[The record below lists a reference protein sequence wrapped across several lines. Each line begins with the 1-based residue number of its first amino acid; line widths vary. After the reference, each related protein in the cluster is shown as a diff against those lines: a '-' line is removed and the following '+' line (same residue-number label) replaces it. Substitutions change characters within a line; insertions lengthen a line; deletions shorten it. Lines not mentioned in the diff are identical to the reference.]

1 MYIIQRM
8 YVEIDLETP
17 WRHNNNNLTASSSM
31 FPVFRVY
38 IVICRLMG
46 VIPWNFNLKILFLK

>member
-8 YVEIDLETP
+8 YVEIELETP
-17 WRHNNNNLTASSSM
+17 WRHNNNNFTASSSL

-38 IVICRLMG
+38 IVICHL
-46 VIPWNFNLKILFLK
+46 IPWYSCLFHLKILFLK